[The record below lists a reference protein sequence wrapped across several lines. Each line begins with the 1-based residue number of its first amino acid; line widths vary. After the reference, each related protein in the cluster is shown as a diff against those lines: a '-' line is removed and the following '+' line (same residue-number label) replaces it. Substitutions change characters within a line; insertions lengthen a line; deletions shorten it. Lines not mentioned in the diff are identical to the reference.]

1 MSKVKVGDPAPDFT
15 LTSGEGEQ
23 IRLSDFRDKKT
34 VVLFFYPKDDSPGC
48 TVEVCNFRDSHSQF
62 AGAGAEV
69 IGVSSDSEESHQ
81 KFASKH
87 SLPMK
92 LLSDPGGKVRDLY
105 GVKSTLGLIPG
116 RVTFVIDKAG
126 VVRYMFSSQ
135 VRVNSHVEKALAIVQ
150 GL

>member
-1 MSKVKVGDPAPDFT
+1 MSKIKVGDPAPDFT
-15 LTSGEGEQ
+15 LASSNGEQ

-48 TVEVCNFRDSHSQF
+48 TVEVCTFRDSHSQF
-62 AGAGAEV
+62 AEKGAEV

-87 SLPMK
+87 GLPMK
-92 LLSDPGGKVRDLY
+92 LLSDPGGKVRDVY

-150 GL
+150 SL